1 MKVKTILAV
10 VLTGVLALSI
20 AGCGAKTDKD
30 VKTNA
35 SSTDKT
41 ITIGVS
47 PVPHKGIVEAAVPE
61 LEAKGYIVEVKEFTD
76 YVIPNTALDSGEL
89 DANFFQHT
97 PYLNEFNEKNG
108 TKIKSLG
115 AIHLEPLGAYSKKVK
130 DIKELKDG
138 ATIAVPNDPSNEAR
152 ALRLLEANGL
162 IKLAD
167 GEIVTPKDIK
177 ENPKNF
183 KFKELEAALL
193 PTVVD
198 EVDLAVINGN
208 YALEVFNPSKDAL
221 VIEDKDSE
229 ASKPYGNVLAVKEG
243 TKNDEK
249 IKALKEALTS
259 ETVKK
264 YINDI
269 YKDGSVIP
277 VF

>member
-1 MKVKTILAV
+1 MRKNSI
-10 VLTGVLALSI
+10 LSI
-20 AGCGAKTDKD
+20 VLIGILGFSIIGCG
-30 VKTNA
+30 
-35 SSTDKT
+35 SSKNESVQSSKEDDKT

-47 PVPHKGIVEAAVPE
+47 PVPHKGIVDAAIPE
-61 LEAKGYIVEVKEFTD
+61 LEGKGYKVIVKEFTD
-76 YVIPNTALDSGEL
+76 YVIPNTALDNGDL

-97 PYLNEFNEKNG
+97 PYLNNFNEKNG

-115 AIHLEPLGAYSKKVK
+115 AVHLEPLGAYSKKIK

-138 ATIAVPNDPSNEAR
+138 ATIAIPNDPSNEAR

-162 IKLAD
+162 IKLGAGD
-167 GEIVTPKDIK
+167 TVTPKDIK
-177 ENPKNF
+177 ENKKNL

-198 EVDLAVINGN
+198 EVEVAVINGN
-208 YALEVFNPSKDAL
+208 YALELFNPSKDAL
-221 VIEDKDSE
+221 LIENKDSE
-229 ASKPYGNVLAVKEG
+229 ASKPYGNVLAVREG
-243 TKNDEK
+243 TENNEK
-249 IKALKEALTS
+249 IKDLKAALTS

-264 YINDI
+264 YISDT

>member
-1 MKVKTILAV
+1 M
-10 VLTGVLALSI
+10 
-20 AGCGAKTDKD
+20 
-30 VKTNA
+30 
-35 SSTDKT
+35 
-41 ITIGVS
+41 
-47 PVPHKGIVEAAVPE
+47 PE
-61 LEAKGYIVEVKEFTD
+61 LEAKGYTVEVKEFTD

-152 ALRLLEANGL
+152 ALRLLKDNGL

-177 ENPKNF
+177 ENPRNF

-243 TKNDEK
+243 TETDKK

-264 YINDI
+264 YINDT

>member
-61 LEAKGYIVEVKEFTD
+61 LKAKGYTVEVKEFTD

-138 ATIAVPNDPSNEAR
+138 ATIAIPNDPSNEAR

-162 IKLAD
+162 IKLVD

-208 YALEVFNPSKDAL
+208 YALEVFNPSKML
-221 VIEDKDSE
+221 
-229 ASKPYGNVLAVKEG
+229 
-243 TKNDEK
+243 
-249 IKALKEALTS
+249 
-259 ETVKK
+259 
-264 YINDI
+264 
-269 YKDGSVIP
+269 
-277 VF
+277 

>member
-61 LEAKGYIVEVKEFTD
+61 LEAKGYTVEVKEFTD

-138 ATIAVPNDPSNEAR
+138 ATIAIPNDPSNEAR
-152 ALRLLEANGL
+152 ALRL
-162 IKLAD
+162 
-167 GEIVTPKDIK
+167 
-177 ENPKNF
+177 
-183 KFKELEAALL
+183 LEAALL

-229 ASKPYGNVLAVKEG
+229 ASKPYGNVLAVKDR
-243 TKNDEK
+243 K
-249 IKALKEALTS
+249 
-259 ETVKK
+259 
-264 YINDI
+264 
-269 YKDGSVIP
+269 SV
-277 VF
+277 V